1 MNHSLFQKVA
11 LASIITGITL
21 SLCACGAGVT
31 GTYTSATGLV
41 TLDLRSGGKAS
52 LAMMGENENCTYE
65 VDGKNLNLTCSGGKT
80 IWGIHDDG
88 SITGPG
94 FIGTLKKSKS

>member
-1 MNHSLFQKVA
+1 MNDLFFKRVA
-11 LASIITGITL
+11 LASLIASSTFL
-21 SLCACGAGVT
+21 LCACGAGVT
-31 GTYTSATGLV
+31 GTYTNANGMV
-41 TLDLRSGGKAS
+41 TLDLKSGGKAS
-52 LAMMGENENCTYE
+52 IAMMGENESCTYE

-88 SITGPG
+88 SISGPG